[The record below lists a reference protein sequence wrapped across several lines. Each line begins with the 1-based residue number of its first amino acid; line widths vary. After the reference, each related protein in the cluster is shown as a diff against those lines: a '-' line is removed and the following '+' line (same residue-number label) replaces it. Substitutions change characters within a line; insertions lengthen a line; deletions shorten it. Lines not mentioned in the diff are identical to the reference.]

1 MVAIT
6 LKVEAEDTN
15 KYSEVRKA
23 MAKVRNLKMFN
34 HTELQIAKWESDKT
48 WSLRRK
54 GEPDYEKTCK
64 LVENILWIII
74 RCRNK

>member
-34 HTELQIAKWESDKT
+34 HTELQIAK
-48 WSLRRK
+48 
-54 GEPDYEKTCK
+54 
-64 LVENILWIII
+64 
-74 RCRNK
+74 